1 MFQDLFLTKHYKTQ
15 RMHQPYFISQGVL
28 CIILLLLPVHAKG
41 QEPRDTLSG
50 SSSTF
55 QCKQL
60 ILPASLVA
68 AGSLGLYTGAF
79 KSVNRHIHDEMEHWS
94 HGHTCPA
101 DEWLRFLPIAS
112 YLGLGFI
119 TSEPQLS
126 FQERTAVTA
135 TALLSMGILVK
146 GSKTLISE
154 TRPDLSDNHSFPS
167 GHTATA
173 FLGAELVRIEYGTA
187 YAIGAYSIA
196 TGVAVLRL
204 YNGRHWLGDVIA
216 GAGVGI
222 LSARIGYWLL
232 PMNRKLFK
240 LRSTTKNTVT
250 LLPTFDSST
259 QTFGIALAAQF
270 K

>member
-1 MFQDLFLTKHYKTQ
+1 MRRSCIRLQY
-15 RMHQPYFISQGVL
+15 VL
-28 CIILLLLPVHAKG
+28 GSLLLLLPVHAKG

-50 SSSTF
+50 SSSAF

-79 KSVNRHIHDEMEHWS
+79 KSANRHLHDEMGHWS

-101 DEWLRFLPIAS
+101 DEWLRFLPAAS
-112 YLGLGFI
+112 YIGLGFI
-119 TSEPQLS
+119 TSGHKLS

-173 FLGAELVRIEYGTA
+173 FLGAELVRMEYGTA

-216 GAGVGI
+216 GAGIGI

-232 PMNRKLFK
+232 PLNRKLFN
-240 LRSTTKNTVT
+240 LHSSTEETVT

-259 QTFGIALAAQF
+259 QTLGIALTARF